1 MTCLH
6 DAEHDVA
13 KPVTTNC
20 MLLLDQLCSMFVHN
34 VLLRVF
40 LLDQLCSMF
49 VHNVLLCVFLL
60 DQLCSMFV
68 HNILLCVF
76 VGVTAVC
83 MFSLCQ
89 FVTVPSTLICIF
101 CNIFIL

>member
-20 MLLLDQLCSMFVHN
+20 ML
-34 VLLRVF
+34 